1 MEDNDADN
9 EYFSNIFLIL
19 NFTPIKFLKI
29 IQPSSRFIIII
40 SPASIIQI
48 HYETLKH
55 FNLSR

>member
-1 MEDNDADN
+1 MEDNDIDN
-9 EYFSNIFLIL
+9 EYLGKFFLIL
-19 NFTPIKFLKI
+19 NFTPIKFFKI